1 MASLPGVAPRC
12 TIHRDVRERRRE
24 RAQEPDEPERPSVAA
39 SRPKPA
45 NDGRGTR
52 SQPRIGGPSDA
63 YPIGP
68 ETASRIG
75 RLRLAGSPL
84 PRASRGDLE
93 AASGRDLG
101 DVRIHANHESDRLAR
116 EVGAAAFTSGT
127 DVFFR
132 RYRFDPSSSSGRSLL
147 DHEVGHVVGP
157 PAPASVVLRQPEP
170 KEEEEEEE
178 GLPKPQELP
187 HEVPETPAEVID
199 NALVDLE
206 NQIQA
211 KEEDEPL
218 EAAKLERQ
226 LLLVQYAA
234 QPGLPSVDAA
244 EDWVVK
250 CGEDSKGED
259 ATLGLLG
266 KQRDWAL
273 RQYPRAF
280 PEWWGNE
287 VKRRLDLGIDPAQLQ
302 AQVTEAWNSLQS
314 FGEQVP
320 PNVVREGLP
329 LDYDQAL
336 AVQKFELS
344 ALYANLSDP
353 HAVKDYAKEAIAY
366 RNTAYRSGFVF
377 PWTMFVNNLVR
388 GIKAGTTVVDPAEID
403 RLVGSTSRLGAMA
416 RSGGSP
422 DEDAFRE
429 LDAELVNMREATFL
443 VAVVGLFQSMKTA
456 TDLWKRAADLFLQ
469 EMAEADAQIKG
480 TGFFANISKA
490 FWWAFSRGYFGGAAM
505 ALAAGIMHMDI
516 TEVVEKV
523 LLFVGLQAVPGVDI
537 LVDLY
542 LLWEVGSD
550 FISAMIDLGSA
561 FKNAGEAN
569 TVIDLQRASARL
581 AKALVA
587 DPLRALVDWLGIKGS
602 MAMLEEKA
610 VRYQIADPTLS
621 RKDALQRAL
630 KEPEGAIEPAEG
642 GLATVAEEPPPA
654 PLEPVPA
661 TATEAI
667 EREAA
672 EMGAEEATITKE
684 LEADMEVG
692 AKAAPQLPQWT
703 LRQLSKTAEHWAE
716 EGMERWLKIARKAG
730 RIHHLTKAGAIEAF
744 GETAGRKWWAA
755 TRGKG
760 ARGVHSNGHVFV
772 RPDLPLESAATT
784 LVHET
789 THMIQRWYFPG
800 MQTRFEKEFQAFSMQ
815 QRMLMGMPAKKV
827 TDDVRWLLT
836 AGKEDIERH
845 IWRAYKLSQAITQ
858 AEVDKLI
865 DQIVQTYGELEP

>member
-1 MASLPGVAPRC
+1 VHDP
-12 TIHRDVRERRRE
+12 RDVRERRRE

-45 NDGRGTR
+45 NDGRGPR

-75 RLRLAGSPL
+75 RLRGAGSPL

-132 RYRFDPSSSSGRSLL
+132 RNRFDPSSSSGRSLL

-170 KEEEEEEE
+170 EEEEEEEE

-320 PNVVREGLP
+320 PYVVQEGLP

-344 ALYANLSDP
+344 ALYAKLSDP
-353 HAVKDYAKEAIAY
+353 HAVKDYAKAAIAY
-366 RNTAYRSGFVF
+366 RNTAYRNGFVF

-456 TDLWKRAADLFLQ
+456 TDLWKQAADLFLQ
-469 EMAEADAQIKG
+469 KMAEADAQIKG
-480 TGFFANISKA
+480 AGFFDKISKA
-490 FWWAFSRGYFGGAAM
+490 FWWAFSRGYFAGAAM

-516 TEVVEKV
+516 TEVVGKI

-550 FISAMIDLGSA
+550 FISAMIDLASA
-561 FKNAGEAN
+561 FKDAGEAN

-642 GLATVAEEPPPA
+642 GLATVVEEPVAA
-654 PLEPVPA
+654 PLAPVEV
-661 TATEAI
+661 TATEML
-667 EREAA
+667 ERQAARAA
-672 EMGAEEATITKE
+672 EKEAKITPE
-684 LEADMEVG
+684 IAADIEAG
-692 AKAAPQLPQWT
+692 AKFGGGLPRWT
-703 LRQLSKTAEHWAE
+703 LQDLTMLAEHYAE
-716 EGMERWLKIARKAG
+716 EGMARWIRSAKRMN
-730 RIHHLTKAGAIEAF
+730 RIHPMTKDQMIKVFGKDAGEECWKIV
-744 GETAGRKWWAA
+744 TP
-755 TRGKG
+755 TT
-760 ARGVHSNGHVFV
+760 RGVHWQGQIFIQ
-772 RPDLPLESAATT
+772 RELEIEAASST
-784 LVHET
+784 LVHEV
-789 THMIQRWYFPG
+789 THLIQERTFPG
-800 MQTRFEKEFQAFSMQ
+800 FTDTFESEFQAISMQ
-815 QRMLMGMPAKKV
+815 QRYVQRMPANQVADRDK
-827 TDDVRWLLT
+827 WLLT
-836 AGKEDIERH
+836 ADATTISDR
-845 IWRAYKLSQAITQ
+845 ILDAYGTYKFLTP
-858 AEVDKLI
+858 AEADQLVKQVVD
-865 DQIVQTYGELEP
+865 ELGTW